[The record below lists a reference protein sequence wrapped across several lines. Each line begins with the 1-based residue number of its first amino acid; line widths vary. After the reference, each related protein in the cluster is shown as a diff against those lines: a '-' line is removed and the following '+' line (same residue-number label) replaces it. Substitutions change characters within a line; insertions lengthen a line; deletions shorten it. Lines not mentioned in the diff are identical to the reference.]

1 MSERWENIVEG
12 EELKKARTERSRTYV
27 TSKEPSAALDDLE
40 ADGWEVISTYKDGKH
55 VKVRRDK
62 PIGDLFENKVWM
74 MFYSMGFKRLN
85 RDNQF
90 ELPYEKDDPNQTQ
103 QIDVL
108 AVDDEIALVV
118 ECKTAA
124 KPGTPK
130 DFKTEIEAYKY
141 KINGIIREIKKQY
154 PGVEVK
160 FIWATQN
167 IVLGKDKDRLKDF
180 AYFDERDID
189 YYTGLAKHLG
199 SAAKF
204 QLLGRL
210 FKNKTVKNMQSTV
223 PAIRGKMGGH
233 TYYSFS
239 IEPEWLLKIGY
250 VLHRNDA
257 NRGMMPTYQRIIKK
271 SRLQQI
277 RKFVEG
283 GGYFPN
289 SIIISIDA
297 PKKKGLQFDLA
308 GSAGASDSQT
318 TLGVLHLPQ
327 KYCSAYII
335 DGQHRLYGYSE
346 TEYAS
351 KNTIPVVAFENLD
364 QSEQVRLFMEINENQ
379 KAVPKNLRNT
389 LNADML
395 WLSDDYNERR
405 KALRLKIAQ
414 ALGETLNS
422 PLYDR
427 VLIGENAITDTRCI
441 TMESIDK
448 GLREGHFFTKFS
460 DNEAFI
466 VGTFDGASP
475 DNEYAYNRL
484 TPFLIEALTYIQ
496 ENLPDEW
503 SLGKEAQGILT
514 TTTGMYA
521 MLHLFSDIIDYLVAA
536 GLADPKTD
544 STILLVGK
552 CSTFLDKIIE
562 FYKTIPDDLRQEIKK
577 QYGDSGATNH
587 WRRVQKYL
595 HDKLPGFDPPGLED
609 WWADNSKMFN
619 EKSGIL
625 LDAIV
630 DSIEEEVKKGLQDI
644 KGDDWR
650 QEGLPLAMRLNYAK
664 KLTQLNEDRKLAGED
679 SVDTWA
685 LLTISDYA
693 TIATTGSNWTD
704 YFKAVFTRPES
715 QGKRGTKSD
724 KTQWVHDMGKYRNK
738 LLKPGSSITRS
749 EYEYIQ
755 AIAQWRCPDV
765 YAATMYDNDSAIV
778 QRELKA

>member
-12 EELKKARTERSRTYV
+12 EELKKARAERSRTYI
-27 TSKEPSAALDDLE
+27 TRKELSAAIPALE

-55 VKVRRDK
+55 VKVGKNK

-90 ELPYEKDDPNQTQ
+90 EIPYEKNDPNQTQ

-118 ECKTAA
+118 ECKTAN
-124 KPGTPK
+124 KPGTSK

-154 PGVEVK
+154 SGVEVK

-180 AYFDERDID
+180 IYFDEKDID

-199 SAAKF
+199 SSAKY

-271 SRLQQI
+271 NRLQQI
-277 RKFVEG
+277 RRFVEG

-297 PKKKGLQFDLA
+297 PKKKGLRFDLA

-318 TLGVLHLPQ
+318 TLGILHLPQ

-346 TEYAS
+346 TEYAA
-351 KNTIPVVAFENLD
+351 KNTVPVVAFENLD

-395 WLSDDYNERR
+395 WLSDNYNERR

-414 ALGETLNS
+414 ALGETLSS

-427 VLIGENAITDTRCI
+427 VLIGENTTTVTRCI

-460 DNEAFI
+460 DNQASK
-466 VGTFDGASP
+466 VGTFDGALP
-475 DNEYAYNRL
+475 DNEYAYDRL
-484 TPFLIEALTYIQ
+484 MPFLIESLTYIQ
-496 ENLPDEW
+496 NGLPDEW

-514 TTTGMYA
+514 TTTGVYA
-521 MLHLFSDIIDYLVAA
+521 MLHLFSDIIDYLVAEGRA
-536 GLADPKTD
+536 NPKSD
-544 STILLVGK
+544 SASSLIEK
-552 CSTFLDKIIE
+552 CSTFLDLIID

-619 EKSGIL
+619 EKSDIL
-625 LDAIV
+625 LNAIEL
-630 DSIEEEVKKGLQDI
+630 SIEEEIAKGLQTI
-644 KGDDWR
+644 NGDSWQQD
-650 QEGLPLAMRLNYAK
+650 GLPLPIRLNYAK
-664 KLTQLNEDRKLAGED
+664 KLTQLNEERKHEGQKPV
-679 SVDTWA
+679 STWS

-693 TIATTGSNWTD
+693 VIATTGSNWTD
-704 YFKAVFTRPES
+704 YFRSAFTRPES
-715 QGKRGTKSD
+715 QGKRGTKAD
-724 KTQWVHDMGKYRNK
+724 KTQWINDMGKYRSK
-738 LLKPGSSITRS
+738 LAKPGSSITRS

-755 AIAQWRCPDV
+755 AIAQWRCPDT
-765 YAATMYDNDSAIV
+765 YAATIQDDESTTP
-778 QRELKA
+778 E